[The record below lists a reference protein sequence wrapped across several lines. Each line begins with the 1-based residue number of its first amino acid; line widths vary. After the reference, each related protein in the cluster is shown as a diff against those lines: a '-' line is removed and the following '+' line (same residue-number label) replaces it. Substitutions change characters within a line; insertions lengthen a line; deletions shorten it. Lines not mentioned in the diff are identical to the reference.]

1 MRSFADRQKNLPLIH
16 ITEGCLNIET
26 RLFSICMSFGEDA
39 QPLAEEFGTG
49 GAKWIATQADIYSR
63 FTALSF
69 PGFAIVVETPVLK
82 ARAARDAWERQRDA
96 GR

>member
-1 MRSFADRQKNLPLIH
+1 MRNFADRQKNLPLIH

-26 RLFSICMSFGEDA
+26 RFFSICMSFGEDA
-39 QPLAEEFGTG
+39 QSLAEAFGAG
-49 GAKWIATQADIYSR
+49 GAKWIATQADLYSR

-69 PGFAIVVETPVLK
+69 PGFSIVVETPVLK
-82 ARAARDAWERQRDA
+82 ARAAREAWERQRDA